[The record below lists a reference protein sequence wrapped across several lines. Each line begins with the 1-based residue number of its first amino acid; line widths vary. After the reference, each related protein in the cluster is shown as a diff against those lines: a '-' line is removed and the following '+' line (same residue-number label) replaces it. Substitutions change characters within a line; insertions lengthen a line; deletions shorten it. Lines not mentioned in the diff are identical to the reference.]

1 MVKYLKQYQILFNK
15 AKTDLTAAKI
25 LLDQFKNSDTELD
38 LEIIFFHL
46 QQSIE
51 KLLKATISKNE
62 IYYPKT
68 HDLEQLF
75 NLIDENKIDLVTNRK
90 LLMKLNYYAVEGRYA
105 VIHDDLDKADKYI
118 HELTILTEKV
128 NLLLQD

>member
-15 AKTDLTAAKI
+15 AKTDLTAAII
-25 LLDQFKNSDTELD
+25 LLDQFKNSDAELD
-38 LEIIFFHL
+38 LEVIFFHL
-46 QQSIE
+46 QQCIE
-51 KLLKATISKNE
+51 KLLKAILSKNE
-62 IYYPKT
+62 IYFPKT

-75 NLIDENKIDLVTNRK
+75 DLLDQHKIDLVTNRN

-118 HELTILTEKV
+118 LELTILTEKV
-128 NLLLQD
+128 NLLL

>member
-15 AKTDLTAAKI
+15 AKTDLTGAKI
-25 LLDQFKNSDTELD
+25 LLDQFKNNNAELD
-38 LEIIFFHL
+38 FEIIFFHL
-46 QQSIE
+46 QQCIE
-51 KLLKATISKNE
+51 KLLKALLSKNE
-62 IYYPKT
+62 IYFPKT

-75 NLIDENKIDLVTNRK
+75 NLINENKIDLATNRK

-118 HELTILTEKV
+118 IELTTLTEKV

>member
-15 AKTDLTAAKI
+15 AKTDLTAAII
-25 LLDQFKNSDTELD
+25 LLDQFKNSDAELD
-38 LEIIFFHL
+38 LEVIFFHL
-46 QQSIE
+46 QQCIE
-51 KLLKATISKNE
+51 KLLKAILSKNE
-62 IYYPKT
+62 IYFPKT

-75 NLIDENKIDLVTNRK
+75 DLLDQHKIDLVTNRN

-118 HELTILTEKV
+118 LELTILTEKV